1 MFGLLCWLSWWKITQ
16 IISPI
21 LTAEAHR
28 WSSRRDP
35 GCVTWRSTKARL
47 MVSTWFTP
55 PTLTPEIC
63 IAHTDPRNLCCTHSL
78 TLGRSK
84 MDGKTARFPTFLNH
98 LMDRWACSR
107 IFFCIFQVVAVALHY
122 NSPNKVTTFDLY
134 VYNYIYNIIIYIY
147 IISSKSAHPQPF
159 KSRSWT
165 ITKW

>member
-1 MFGLLCWLSWWKITQ
+1 MVSLFRYVWIALLLLSWWWKITQ

-55 PTLTPEIC
+55 
-63 IAHTDPRNLCCTHSL
+63 HTDPRNLCCTHSL
-78 TLGRSK
+78 TFGRSK
-84 MDGKTARFPTFLNH
+84 MDGKTARFPTCLNH

-107 IFFCIFQVVAVALHY
+107 NFFRIFQVVAVALHYNY

-134 VYNYIYNIIIYIY
+134 YIYIYIIYIY
-147 IISSKSAHPQPF
+147 ISSKSAHPQPF

-165 ITKW
+165 II